1 MSTLAIEDDRALT
14 RLPHV
19 LQDGFASLLQAL
31 QAQRRSA
38 VVSCAHTEAL
48 EGASRVLARQL
59 RQVPGLRLEM
69 LQAFSSE
76 MLLSRFNEHVA
87 ALPLEQARLEGD
99 QQQGL
104 TVWMVRLTSRLEWHE
119 VNLLLSMVQ
128 SFPGTGVRLLL
139 LCANDSVSDQVRALR
154 SRWGSSLHH
163 WDVSDAHRVSREAAE
178 YARVAKVAQP
188 KRPSPVAS
196 QNQDAAAPQAS
207 LGTGWV
213 RSMLRY
219 STAGTRAAIRW
230 VPRLASPRWLKGLA
244 TICSRSAVWI
254 PRMPL
259 VTRVLRSPRL
269 QSRWKWGLGGLMM
282 SLGATAAAWWQ
293 ARPDAGLSPN
303 HPLRRPVPEI
313 VELLEDMRAPSVQQ
327 ENRS

>member
-31 QAQRRSA
+31 QAQCRSA
-38 VVSCAHTEAL
+38 VVSCAHAEAL
-48 EGASRVLARQL
+48 EGVSRVLARQL

-76 MLLSRFNEHVA
+76 MLLARFNEHVA
-87 ALPLEQARLEGD
+87 ALPLQQARLEGD

-139 LCANDSVSDQVRALR
+139 LCANDTVSDQARALR

-178 YARVAKVAQP
+178 HARVAKVAQP
-188 KRPSPVAS
+188 ERPSLVAN
-196 QNQDAAAPQAS
+196 QNQDAAARQAP

-219 STAGTRAAIRW
+219 SKAGTRAALRW
-230 VPRLASPRWLKGLA
+230 M
-244 TICSRSAVWI
+244 
-254 PRMPL
+254 PRMSL
-259 VTRVLRSPRL
+259 VTRVLRMPRL
-269 QSRWKWGLGGLMM
+269 QPRWKWGVGGLMM
-282 SLGATAAAWWQ
+282 SLGATAVAWWQ

-313 VELLEDMRAPSVQQ
+313 VELLEDVRTPSAQQ

>member
-1 MSTLAIEDDRALT
+1 
-14 RLPHV
+14 
-19 LQDGFASLLQAL
+19 QAL
-31 QAQRRSA
+31 QAQCRSA
-38 VVSCAHTEAL
+38 EVSWAHAEAL
-48 EGASRVLARQL
+48 EGVSRVLARLL

-76 MLLSRFNEHVA
+76 MLLARFNEHVA
-87 ALPLEQARLEGD
+87 ALPLQQARLEGD

-104 TVWMVRLTSRLEWHE
+104 TVWMVRVTSRLEWHE

-139 LCANDSVSDQVRALR
+139 LCANDTVSDQVRALR
-154 SRWGSSLHH
+154 SRWGTSLHH
-163 WDVSDAHRVSREAAE
+163 WDVSNAHRVSREAADH
-178 YARVAKVAQP
+178 ARLAKVAQP
-188 KRPSPVAS
+188 ERPSLVAK
-196 QNQDAAAPQAS
+196 QNQDAAARQAL

-213 RSMLRY
+213 RALLRY
-219 STAGTRAAIRW
+219 STAGRRAALRW
-230 VPRLASPRWLKGLA
+230 MPRL
-244 TICSRSAVWI
+244 
-254 PRMPL
+254 PL
-259 VTRVLRSPRL
+259 VTRVLRMLHL
-269 QSRWKWGLGGLMM
+269 QPRWKWGVGGLMM

-313 VELLEDMRAPSVQQ
+313 VELLEDVRTPSAQQ

>member
-1 MSTLAIEDDRALT
+1 MSTLAIEDDRALN

-38 VVSCAHTEAL
+38 VVSCAHAEAL
-48 EGASRVLARQL
+48 EGVARVLARQL

-76 MLLSRFNEHVA
+76 MLLARFNDHVE
-87 ALPLEQARLEGD
+87 ALPLEQARLEGV

-139 LCANDSVSDQVRALR
+139 LCANDTVSDQVRALR
-154 SRWGSSLHH
+154 SRWGTSLHH
-163 WDVSDAHRVSREAAE
+163 WDVSDAHRVSRDAAE
-178 YARVAKVAQP
+178 HARVAKVAQP
-188 KRPSPVAS
+188 ERPSPVAI
-196 QNQDAAAPQAS
+196 QNQDAAARQAP
-207 LGTGWV
+207 LGAGWV
-213 RSMLRY
+213 RALLRY
-219 STAGTRAAIRW
+219 STAGTRAALRW
-230 VPRLASPRWLKGLA
+230 VPHLASPRWLKGLA
-244 TICSRSAVWI
+244 TICSSPAVWML
-254 PRMPL
+254 RM
-259 VTRVLRSPRL
+259 PRL
-269 QSRWKWGLGGLMM
+269 QPRWKWGLGGLMM

-293 ARPDAGLSPN
+293 ARPDAGLTPN
-303 HPLRRPVPEI
+303 NPLRRPVPEI
-313 VELLEDMRAPSVQQ
+313 VELLEDVRTPSVQQ

>member
-38 VVSCAHTEAL
+38 VVSCAHAEAL
-48 EGASRVLARQL
+48 EGVARVLARQL
-59 RQVPGLRLEM
+59 RLVPGLRLEM

-76 MLLSRFNEHVA
+76 MLLARFNDHVE
-87 ALPLEQARLEGD
+87 ALPLEQARLDGV

-139 LCANDSVSDQVRALR
+139 LCANDTVSDQVRALR
-154 SRWGSSLHH
+154 SRWGTSLHH
-163 WDVSDAHRVSREAAE
+163 WDVSDVHRVSRDAAE
-178 YARVAKVAQP
+178 HARVAKVAQAE
-188 KRPSPVAS
+188 RHSPVPN
-196 QNQDAAAPQAS
+196 QNEDAAARQAP

-213 RSMLRY
+213 RALLRY
-219 STAGTRAAIRW
+219 STAGTRAALRW
-230 VPRLASPRWLKGLA
+230 M
-244 TICSRSAVWI
+244 

-259 VTRVLRSPRL
+259 VTRVLRMPRL
-269 QSRWKWGLGGLMM
+269 QPRWKWGLGGLMM

-313 VELLEDMRAPSVQQ
+313 VELLEDVRTPSVQQ